1 MAALASLLA
10 MGSADRASA
19 KVKPEEEMRWA
30 LYVTMPPRVV
40 RPRRV
45 VDGEPRPA
53 HL

>member
-30 LYVTMPPRVV
+30 LYVTMPP
-40 RPRRV
+40 PR
-45 VDGEPRPA
+45 GSTPA
-53 HL
+53 SRGR